1 MKIHELKIE
10 DQFIPSLLDGTKTAE
25 TRRNDRDFQTGDQI
39 RFISIPVITGIDS
52 PARRPDHIADAL
64 ITHVYQGEHG
74 VKEGYAVLSIQL
86 LETEEEKARRS
97 EQVAELMN
105 IALKNPHLNTY

>member
-39 RFISIPVITGIDS
+39 RFMSIGPGS
-52 PARRPDHIADAL
+52 RYQPGHIADAL

-74 VKEGYAVLSIQL
+74 VKEGYAVLSIRIM
-86 LETEEEKARRS
+86 ETEEEKARRS
-97 EQVAELMN
+97 EMVAGLMN
-105 IALKNPHLNTY
+105 QSLGPITNPHLNTY